1 MTPSRPR
8 KRPRPTHCEQC
19 GTPLPEQ
26 VGAGRPRLMC
36 FDCSPPNKS
45 QASRRPRGVAPV
57 YIVQDET
64 RPAERDFDGFGTRGQ
79 ELWDEWADKMP
90 NPGATA
96 VLREACRL
104 ADRAERMHRILE
116 HDRAAWAVLKLDDLL
131 SEALDADVPEVHVN
145 LNVSSIVTEARQ
157 TAAALNT
164 LVNGLRS
171 AVRQAGA
178 EHAEDEPEDA
188 IASLARQMADR
199 APSSGNVVQMR
210 QR

>member
-1 MTPSRPR
+1 
-8 KRPRPTHCEQC
+8 
-19 GTPLPEQ
+19 
-26 VGAGRPRLMC
+26 MC

-45 QASRRPRGVAPV
+45 QAKSRSRGVTPV
-57 YIVQDET
+57 YIVHDEA
-64 RPAERDFDGFGTRGQ
+64 PAERDFDGFGVRGQ

-90 NPGATA
+90 NPGSTA

-116 HDRAAWAVLKLDDLL
+116 HERRAWAVLSLEDML
-131 SEALDADVPEVHVN
+131 SEVMASAAEFGVAEVSIT
-145 LNVSSIVTEARQ
+145 LNVSSVVTEARS
-157 TAAALNT
+157 TANVLNT
-164 LVNGLRS
+164 LINGLRS

-178 EHAEDEPEDA
+178 EHADDEPEDA

-199 APSSGNVVQMR
+199 APSAGNVVQMM